1 MNELQGLRVRP
12 LRAYFSAQDLVGA
25 HHVREGLMQ
34 RLNLQLAAQLCAADR
49 RRYGFVSTG
58 NAAQK
63 AALLNGQGISF
74 GTHGGM

>member
-1 MNELQGLRVRP
+1 MNELQGLSVRP
-12 LRAYFSAQDLVGA
+12 LGADLSAQDLVGA
-25 HHVREGLMQ
+25 CHVREGLMQ
-34 RLNLQLAAQLCAADR
+34 RLYLQLAAEYCAADR

-63 AALLNGQGISF
+63 AALLSGQGKSF